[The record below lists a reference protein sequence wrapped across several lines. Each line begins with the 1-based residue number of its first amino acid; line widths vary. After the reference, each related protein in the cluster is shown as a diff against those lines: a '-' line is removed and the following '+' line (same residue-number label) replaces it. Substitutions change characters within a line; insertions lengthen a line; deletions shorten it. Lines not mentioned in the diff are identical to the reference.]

1 MTCKYNLTTGAPIM
15 VKDSCPGRN
24 AIGGDI
30 CHLDGC
36 ADHIKNYL
44 DGSSLYFIIGIL
56 FVAYFVIYLVSTY
69 FTTQLTYHYIRDAI
83 KDAKEGLIDE
93 SDGLRGEPVKT
104 SRPKFKTLA
113 KLATHDRQ
121 KLTAAK
127 KTVQK
132 KVSRKPKQEQPVEH
146 ESEQLFIK
154 YDQKPPKMDLTESQV
169 GTEPSFERWRF
180 TSRYNQSSPTFI

>member
-24 AIGGDI
+24 ANNEDI

-44 DGSSLYFIIGIL
+44 DSNWYIIIGIL
-56 FVAYFVIYLVSTY
+56 FTAYFVIYLVSAY

-83 KDAKEGLIDE
+83 KDAQEELPDE
-93 SDGLRGEPVKT
+93 SDGLRGAPPS

-113 KLATHDRQ
+113 KLAAHDRQ
-121 KLTAAK
+121 KLKAAK
-127 KTVQK
+127 KSVQEKVRK
-132 KVSRKPKQEQPVEH
+132 KSKEPGVEH
-146 ESEQLFIK
+146 FAI
-154 YDQKPPKMDLTESQV
+154 
-169 GTEPSFERWRF
+169 F
-180 TSRYNQSSPTFI
+180 